1 MAAAQRGRNILAG
14 SCIFII
20 VDRGKAD
27 ALLHR
32 AQRLGISRGTILLG
46 EGTMLSGLLDLLGIS
61 QTQKELLLMGVNE
74 ETAEQLYAML
84 REEFKLH
91 KRYKGIAFSVPYL
104 QFDPEN
110 KAPAVFSRVT
120 GAPYVCLMTV
130 LDHGLGP
137 ECMRVARQAGAQ
149 GGTILHAHG
158 AGVPQDFTFPLMVEP
173 RKDTVLIVTPQE
185 SAAAIRDAVYAGMRL
200 ERKGSGILFA
210 MPVTRTLGLYEE
222 RQAGKAVEP

>member
-1 MAAAQRGRNILAG
+1 VKRGRTMTGG
-14 SCIFII
+14 SCVFII

-32 AQRLGISRGTILLG
+32 AQRLGVSRGTILLG
-46 EGTMLSGLLDLLGIS
+46 EGTMPSRLLDFLGIS
-61 QTQKELLLMGVNE
+61 QTQKELLLMGVPE
-74 ETAEQLYAML
+74 KTAEQLYVLL

-104 QFDPEN
+104 QYDPEN
-110 KAPAVFSRVT
+110 NAPAVFSRVT

-130 LDHGLGP
+130 LDRGLGQ
-137 ECMRVARQAGAQ
+137 ECMRVARQAGAR

-158 AGVPQDFTFPLMVEP
+158 AGVPQDFVFPLMVEP
-173 RKDTVLIVTPQE
+173 QKDTVLIVTPRE
-185 SAAAIRDAVYAGMRL
+185 SAAAIRDAVYTGMRL
-200 ERKGSGILFA
+200 KRKGSGIVFA

-222 RQAGKAVEP
+222 RQAEKAVDT